1 MVSVNQALKN
11 KNICFFSQIESWSS
25 FVRIFLWI
33 FLLINLV
40 ACQRSSY
47 SVNDSPTLPESVAG
61 ASDPAIVWLQNK
73 LAKQGVHVVMMG
85 QMYLV
90 SIPSSLLFA
99 EESPK
104 LNWAA
109 YALLN
114 DVVCYLQKFRK
125 VSVHVNAYA
134 ACYLSE
140 KRTRA
145 LTLARGREI
154 ANYLWSQNVDSRLV
168 IAQGM
173 GDQRPISGDKSCS
186 DSSPNSRIEIIFRR
200 AVA

>member
-1 MVSVNQALKN
+1 MR
-11 KNICFFSQIESWSS
+11 ICL
-25 FVRIFLWI
+25 FLM
-33 FLLINLV
+33 LLII
-40 ACQRSSY
+40 
-47 SVNDSPTLPESVAG
+47 SVVGCHQTPHVVDEDTPTLPEAVAG
-61 ASDPAIVWLQNK
+61 ASDPTIIWLQNK
-73 LAKQGVHVVMMG
+73 LTKQGVQVITMG
-85 QMYLV
+85 QMYLI
-90 SIPSSLLFA
+90 SIPSALLFA

-125 VSVHVNAYA
+125 ISVHVNAYGT
-134 ACYLSE
+134 CYLSE
-140 KRTRA
+140 KRTRV

-154 ANYLWSQNVDSRLV
+154 ANYLWSQNVESRMV

-173 GDQRPISGDKSCS
+173 GDHKPISRNKSCS
-186 DSSPNSRIEIIFRR
+186 DSSPNSRIEIVFRR